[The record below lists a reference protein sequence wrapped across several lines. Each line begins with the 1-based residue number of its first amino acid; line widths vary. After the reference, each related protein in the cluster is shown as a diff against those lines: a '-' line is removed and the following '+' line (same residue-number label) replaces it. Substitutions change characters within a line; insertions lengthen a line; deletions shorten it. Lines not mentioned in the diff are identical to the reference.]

1 MPVAIDIPDVPGDP
15 AGMRALAAGLRS
27 DAQAIGDVG
36 SSLKSRFDSIDFYG
50 PAADRI
56 EGQTSN
62 VGKVCTDV
70 ASGLIEAA
78 SLLETW
84 AGRVEARQAA
94 AVRKASEL
102 RAQSIRG
109 AR

>member
-1 MPVAIDIPDVPGDP
+1 MPVEISLPEVPGDP

-27 DAQAIGDVG
+27 DAQAVGEIG
-36 SSLKSRFDSIDFYG
+36 SALRTRFDSIDFYG

-56 EGQTSN
+56 EGDTGKI
-62 VGKVCTDV
+62 GKVCTEV
-70 ASGLIEAA
+70 ANGLLDTA

-94 AVRKASEL
+94 AVREASRL

-109 AR
+109 AN

>member
-27 DAQAIGDVG
+27 DAQAVGEIG
-36 SSLKSRFDSIDFYG
+36 SALRTRFESIDFYG

-56 EGQTSN
+56 EGETGK
-62 VGKVCTDV
+62 VGRVCTDV
-70 ASGLIEAA
+70 ANGLIETA

-94 AVRKASEL
+94 AVREASRL
-102 RAQSIRG
+102 RAQSVRG
-109 AR
+109 AH